1 LLRLVYFICVSYITV
16 IIQALRF
23 FVGEPIWTPYN
34 RPHDHLPA
42 RYDLTSLVISSSIW
56 DNKRI
61 YVEPHIAISMRRG
74 QYIKNFVEKDVA
86 NHVVDATA

>member
-1 LLRLVYFICVSYITV
+1 LLRLVYFIRVSCMIL
-16 IIQALRF
+16 IMQALRF

-56 DNKRI
+56 DNQII
-61 YVEPHIAISMRRG
+61 YVEPHNAISMRRG
-74 QYIKNFVEKDVA
+74 QYIKTFVEKDVA
-86 NHVVDATA
+86 NHAVDATA